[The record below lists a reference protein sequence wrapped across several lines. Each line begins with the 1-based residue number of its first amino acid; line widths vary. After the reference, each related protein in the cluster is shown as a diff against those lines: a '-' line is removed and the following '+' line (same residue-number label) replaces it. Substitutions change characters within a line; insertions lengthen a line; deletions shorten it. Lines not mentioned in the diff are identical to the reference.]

1 MSEIFRVFHGFTKA
15 KVSEFNDSIVKENV
29 AGLDVSV
36 HNVVFDEHFE
46 SGEELI
52 KVWQGFFFRELAL
65 GFYFLLESALIAKLI
80 HKVIIVGSFENF
92 NEADDVSGVFDFR
105 ESVDFVD
112 GELFEF
118 GRGPE
123 LLNLN
128 NFDSNNLA
136 CLLVVGFVDFTEFPC
151 SYCRLQ
157 NVVLYFLAHRPQS
170 VNIINIR

>member
-1 MSEIFRVFHGFTKA
+1 M
-15 KVSEFNDSIVKENV
+15 
-29 AGLDVSV
+29 

-46 SGEELI
+46 GGEQFI
-52 KVWQGFFFRELAL
+52 KVGEGFFFRKLAL

-80 HKVIIVGSFENF
+80 HKVIVVGSFENF
-92 NEADDVSGVFDFR
+92 NEADDVSGVFDFGER
-105 ESVDFVD
+105 VDFVD

-118 GRGPE
+118 GTGSE

-128 NFDSNNLA
+128 HFDCNDLA
-136 CLLVVGFVDFTEFPC
+136 RLLVVGFVHFTEFPRSHC
-151 SYCRLQ
+151 HLQ